1 MASFQPVTIGTLP
14 TFSDTP
20 LPPPTHP
27 QAMGPFSE
35 CASGHV
41 AFKPKMGDA
50 MLFYS
55 IKPDGTHDPMSRHTG
70 CPVIKGTKWTATIWV
85 RLRRIGEEHGRGTL
99 IVYEMIS

>member
-1 MASFQPVTIGTLP
+1 
-14 TFSDTP
+14 
-20 LPPPTHP
+20 
-27 QAMGPFSE
+27 MGPFSE

-85 RLRRIGEEHGRGTL
+85 RNMRRMGGHQVDRDHMGEAEAHG
-99 IVYEMIS
+99 